1 MNNQDRL
8 SIIALLAV
16 YVLSAVVSTPHL
28 AEWYATYNGNLNPLL
43 PWAIAISLELFVF
56 VGSLISRLYAGREM
70 AAYAFWGST
79 LALIVVVIGN
89 WRSMWLT
96 VEAPLWS
103 LEWWLVMLASSV
115 FALVGLITG
124 KVIGGLLARADLA
137 QTVPVSPVVPPLAQP
152 QTALVQT
159 VQVLVGQSVPSLDE
173 RTAELLKALGGETLG
188 LSELARRSNIPKTTT
203 LRLMERAMEQGLVER
218 AEQGWSV
225 AQGVVQ

>member
-1 MNNQDRL
+1 M
-8 SIIALLAV
+8 
-16 YVLSAVVSTPHL
+16 
-28 AEWYATYNGNLNPLL
+28 
-43 PWAIAISLELFVF
+43 
-56 VGSLISRLYAGREM
+56 
-70 AAYAFWGST
+70 
-79 LALIVVVIGN
+79 
-89 WRSMWLT
+89 
-96 VEAPLWS
+96 
-103 LEWWLVMLASSV
+103 LV
-115 FALVGLITG
+115 
-124 KVIGGLLARADLA
+124 RADLA